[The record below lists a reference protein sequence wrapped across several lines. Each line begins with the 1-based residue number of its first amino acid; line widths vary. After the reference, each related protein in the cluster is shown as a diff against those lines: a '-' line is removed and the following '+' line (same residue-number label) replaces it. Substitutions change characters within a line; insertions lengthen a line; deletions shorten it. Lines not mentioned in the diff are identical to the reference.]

1 MTAGWS
7 QAIYARPRLRV
18 FSQAIFTPT
27 LVPEGAGSNIKKSPS
42 SETRLSLGGEEIR
55 YLIMIGAMPAVAV
68 RHERRKN
75 TRDHPDAE
83 PGLLH
88 GPSKNIRPR
97 GSNPLKLR
105 PTSPSSAAAATLVLA
120 SGAGNAKAS
129 VSPSSSSGDPHL
141 LRVPPTSEPATAS
154 IGNVTDG
161 SLANSRT
168 GSPVAADPAV
178 VLMYGDECCY
188 AKVSLLH
195 FIVFFI
201 LGGITVIIIGA
212 VQFHEEAGLSR
223 YRYQFLLAGVL
234 LITFGFVLLFVK
246 CHWFRQPLPFLD
258 EEESPEHKKP
268 KLKSDAS
275 P

>member
-1 MTAGWS
+1 MSMYTV
-7 QAIYARPRLRV
+7 LNL
-18 FSQAIFTPT
+18 QAIF
-27 LVPEGAGSNIKKSPS
+27 NCPS
-42 SETRLSLGGEEIR
+42 HR

-168 GSPVAADPAV
+168 GSPVDADPAV

-212 VQFHEEAGLSR
+212 VQVRGYLVPLNQRISLLFCFSFMKKPDYQGTDINSSWREYSLSH
-223 YRYQFLLAGVL
+223 LASYYYSSSA
-234 LITFGFVLLFVK
+234 IGFVNLFLFSTRK
-246 CHWFRQPLPFLD
+246 NRP
-258 EEESPEHKKP
+258 ST
-268 KLKSDAS
+268 KSQS
-275 P
+275 